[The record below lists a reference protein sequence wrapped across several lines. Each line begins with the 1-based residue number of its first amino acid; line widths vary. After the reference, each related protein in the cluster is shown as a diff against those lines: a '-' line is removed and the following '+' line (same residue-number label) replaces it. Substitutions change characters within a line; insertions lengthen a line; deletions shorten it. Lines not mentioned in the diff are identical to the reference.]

1 MLNLFNFLKKEKVW
15 DFQGGIHP
23 PEMKTQSNGTPLSEL
38 PLPHRFIIPLKQ
50 HIGHEGEIC
59 VAPGDKVLR
68 GQPLTFGTGRMLP
81 VHAPTSGVIED
92 IGQHMTA
99 HPSGLSELCIFL
111 TPDGD
116 DRWMPLDPL
125 PDYRQ
130 HPRADIVQRI
140 HDAGIAGLG
149 GAGFPTA
156 TKLKGGL
163 RGVKTLI
170 INAAECEPYITADDR
185 LMQDYAAEVL
195 EGSRILAWVLQAEQ
209 VLIGIEDNK
218 PEAIA
223 ALKQALGSER
233 DLQIRVIPT
242 KYPSGGA
249 KQLTRILTGKEVP
262 HGGRSSDIG
271 VLMQNVGTAWAVKR
285 AIINGEPITERVV
298 TLTGE
303 AIAQPRNVWSRLGTP
318 ISHLLHQVGFTP
330 APRQMVIMGGP
341 LMGFTLPSLDVPVVK
356 ITNCILAPSASE
368 MGNNDEEQS
377 CIRCSACA
385 DACPAKLLP
394 QQLYWYSQGGDHDK
408 ARAHHIDDCIEC
420 GACAYVC
427 PSNIPLVQYYRQE
440 KAELRAIDLEAKRTL
455 EAKARFEA
463 RQARLERE
471 KLAREARHEEAK
483 QRVARTDTS
492 ELAAAKARVKARQA
506 AEPDEATLEA
516 QREARH
522 AQARL
527 RQAEAQAETQPV
539 TRQTVDPR
547 KAAVEAAIARAKAK
561 KTVPVDAA
569 DNQAE
574 ASVDPRKA
582 AVEAAIARAKAKK
595 AAQAENAV
603 APQAASDSAA
613 DAAPDAA
620 AETDPRKAAVQ
631 AAIAR
636 AKAKKAAQA
645 ENAEA
650 PQAATDSAAE
660 AAPAAAETDP
670 RKAAVQAA
678 IARAKAKKAAQAEN
692 AEAPQA
698 ATDSAAEAAPDA
710 AAETD
715 PRKAAVQAAIARA
728 KAKKAAQAESA
739 EAPQAATDSA
749 AEAVPDAAAE
759 TDPRKA
765 AVQAAIARAKA
776 KKAAQ
781 AESAEAP
788 QAAGDPVAEA
798 APDAA
803 AETDPRKAAIQA
815 AIARAK
821 AKKAAQAEN
830 AEAPQAATDSA
841 AEAAPD
847 AAAETDPRKAAV
859 QAAIARAKAKK
870 AAQAESEAD
879 AASRDAAVLATA
891 AHFAVDKAEQAQEQA
906 NNANAEP
913 EQAPELNQP
922 DDARKAAIAAA
933 IARAKA
939 RKAQSSTT
947 LED

>member
-1 MLNLFNFLKKEKVW
+1 
-15 DFQGGIHP
+15 
-23 PEMKTQSNGTPLSEL
+23 
-38 PLPHRFIIPLKQ
+38 
-50 HIGHEGEIC
+50 
-59 VAPGDKVLR
+59 
-68 GQPLTFGTGRMLP
+68 
-81 VHAPTSGVIED
+81 
-92 IGQHMTA
+92 
-99 HPSGLSELCIFL
+99 
-111 TPDGD
+111 

-195 EGSRILAWVLQAEQ
+195 EGSRILAWVLQAER

-249 KQLTRILTGKEVP
+249 KQLTRILTGMEVP
-262 HGGRSSDIG
+262 HGGRSTDIG

-471 KLAREARHEEAK
+471 KQAREARHEEAK

-492 ELAAAKARVKARQA
+492 ELAAAKARVKARQS

-539 TRQTVDPR
+539 TRQ
-547 KAAVEAAIARAKAK
+547 
-561 KTVPVDAA
+561 
-569 DNQAE
+569 
-574 ASVDPRKA
+574 SVDPRKA

-595 AAQAENAV
+595 VSPADTAADASVDPRKAAVEAAVARAKAKKAAQAESADATAPAASMSVTEAAPGTTAETDPRKAAV
-603 APQAASDSAA
+603 QAAIARAKAKKAAQSEGA
-613 DAAPDAA
+613 DATAPAA
-620 AETDPRKAAVQ
+620 SESVSEAAPGTTAETDPRKAAVQ

-645 ENAEA
+645 EGAGTTA
-650 PQAATDSAAE
+650 SQSVTD
-660 AAPAAAETDP
+660 AAPDA
-670 RKAAVQAA
+670 
-678 IARAKAKKAAQAEN
+678 
-692 AEAPQA
+692 
-698 ATDSAAEAAPDA
+698 AAEAAPDA
-710 AAETD
+710 AVETD

-728 KAKKAAQAESA
+728 KAKKAAQAES
-739 EAPQAATDSA
+739 
-749 AEAVPDAAAE
+749 DAD
-759 TDPRKA
+759 T
-765 AVQAAIARAKA
+765 
-776 KKAAQ
+776 
-781 AESAEAP
+781 
-788 QAAGDPVAEA
+788 
-798 APDAA
+798 
-803 AETDPRKAAIQA
+803 
-815 AIARAK
+815 
-821 AKKAAQAEN
+821 
-830 AEAPQAATDSA
+830 
-841 AEAAPD
+841 
-847 AAAETDPRKAAV
+847 
-859 QAAIARAKAKK
+859 
-870 AAQAESEAD
+870 
-879 AASRDAAVLATA
+879 ASRDAAALATA
-891 AHFAVDKAEQAQEQA
+891 AHFAVEKAEQAQEQA

>member
-50 HIGHEGEIC
+50 HIGHEGEIG
-59 VAPGDKVLR
+59 VVPGEKVLR

-111 TPDGD
+111 TPDGE

-195 EGSRILAWVLQAEQ
+195 EGSRILAWVLQAER

-249 KQLTRILTGKEVP
+249 KQLTRILTGMEVP
-262 HGGRSSDIG
+262 HGGRSTDIG

-471 KLAREARHEEAK
+471 KQAREARHEEAK

-492 ELAAAKARVKARQA
+492 ELAAAKARVKARQS

-539 TRQTVDPR
+539 TRQ
-547 KAAVEAAIARAKAK
+547 
-561 KTVPVDAA
+561 
-569 DNQAE
+569 
-574 ASVDPRKA
+574 SVDPRKA

-595 AAQAENAV
+595 VSPADTAADASVDPRKAAVEAAVARAKAKKAAQAEGADATAPAASMSVTEAAPGTTAETDPRKAAV
-603 APQAASDSAA
+603 QAAIARAKAKKAA
-613 DAAPDAA
+613 QSEGTDTATPAASESFNDAVPDAT

-645 ENAEA
+645 EGADTTA
-650 PQAATDSAAE
+650 SQSVTD
-660 AAPAAAETDP
+660 AAPDA
-670 RKAAVQAA
+670 
-678 IARAKAKKAAQAEN
+678 
-692 AEAPQA
+692 
-698 ATDSAAEAAPDA
+698 AAEAAPDA
-710 AAETD
+710 AVETD

-728 KAKKAAQAESA
+728 KAKKAAQAES
-739 EAPQAATDSA
+739 D
-749 AEAVPDAAAE
+749 
-759 TDPRKA
+759 
-765 AVQAAIARAKA
+765 
-776 KKAAQ
+776 
-781 AESAEAP
+781 
-788 QAAGDPVAEA
+788 
-798 APDAA
+798 
-803 AETDPRKAAIQA
+803 
-815 AIARAK
+815 
-821 AKKAAQAEN
+821 
-830 AEAPQAATDSA
+830 
-841 AEAAPD
+841 
-847 AAAETDPRKAAV
+847 
-859 QAAIARAKAKK
+859 
-870 AAQAESEAD
+870 AD
-879 AASRDAAVLATA
+879 ATSRDAAALATA
-891 AHFAVDKAEQAQEQA
+891 AHFAVEKAEQAQEQA

>member
-81 VHAPTSGVIED
+81 VHAPTSGVIET

-125 PDYRQ
+125 SDYRQ

-195 EGSRILAWVLQAEQ
+195 EGSRILSWVLQAEQ
-209 VLIGIEDNK
+209 VMIGIEDNK

-249 KQLTRILTGKEVP
+249 KQLTRILTGLEVP
-262 HGGRSSDIG
+262 HGGRSTDIG

-285 AIINGEPITERVV
+285 AIVNGEPITERVV

-303 AIAQPRNVWSRLGTP
+303 AITQPRNVWSRLGTP

-356 ITNCILAPSASE
+356 ITNCILAPSARE

-483 QRVARTDTS
+483 QRVARTDTN

-506 AEPDEATLEA
+506 AGTDEATVEA

-539 TRQTVDPR
+539 TRQT
-547 KAAVEAAIARAKAK
+547 
-561 KTVPVDAA
+561 
-569 DNQAE
+569 
-574 ASVDPRKA
+574 SDPRKA

-595 AAQAENAV
+595 AAQVESAD
-603 APQAASDSAA
+603 APQAATGSTAEAASDV
-613 DAAPDAA
+613 A

-636 AKAKKAAQA
+636 AKAKKAAQVESA
-645 ENAEA
+645 DAA
-650 PQAATDSAAE
+650 QAATGSTAE
-660 AAPAAAETDP
+660 AASDVAAETDP
-670 RKAAVQAA
+670 RKAAVEAA
-678 IARAKAKKAAQAEN
+678 IARAKAKKAAQVESAD
-692 AEAPQA
+692 AAQA
-698 ATDSAAEAAPDA
+698 ATDSTAEAASD
-710 AAETD
+710 
-715 PRKAAVQAAIARA
+715 V
-728 KAKKAAQAESA
+728 
-739 EAPQAATDSA
+739 
-749 AEAVPDAAAE
+749 
-759 TDPRKA
+759 
-765 AVQAAIARAKA
+765 
-776 KKAAQ
+776 
-781 AESAEAP
+781 
-788 QAAGDPVAEA
+788 
-798 APDAA
+798 
-803 AETDPRKAAIQA
+803 
-815 AIARAK
+815 
-821 AKKAAQAEN
+821 
-830 AEAPQAATDSA
+830 
-841 AEAAPD
+841 
-847 AAAETDPRKAAV
+847 AAETDPRKAAV

-879 AASRDAAVLATA
+879 AASRDAAALATA
-891 AHFAVDKAEQAQEQA
+891 AHFSVEKAEQAQAQA

-913 EQAPELNQP
+913 EQAPELIQP

>member
-394 QQLYWYSQGGDHDK
+394 QQLYWFSQGGDHDK

-483 QRVARTDTS
+483 QRVARTGTS

-781 AESAEAP
+781 AE
-788 QAAGDPVAEA
+788 
-798 APDAA
+798 
-803 AETDPRKAAIQA
+803 
-815 AIARAK
+815 
-821 AKKAAQAEN
+821 N
-830 AEAPQAATDSA
+830 AVAPQAATDSA

-870 AAQAESEAD
+870 AVQAENAEAPQAATDSPAEAAPDAAAETDPRKAAIQAAIARAKAKKAAQAESEAD
-879 AASRDAAVLATA
+879 AASRDAAALATA

>member
-233 DLQIRVIPT
+233 DLHIRVIPT

-471 KLAREARHEEAK
+471 KQAREARHEEAK

-492 ELAAAKARVKARQA
+492 ELAAAKARVKARQT

-574 ASVDPRKA
+574 ASVDPRKS
-582 AVEAAIARAKAKK
+582 AVE
-595 AAQAENAV
+595 
-603 APQAASDSAA
+603 
-613 DAAPDAA
+613 
-620 AETDPRKAAVQ
+620 

-650 PQAATDSAAE
+650 PQAATDSAAD
-660 AAPAAAETDP
+660 AAPDAAAESDPRKAAVQAAIARAKAKKAAQAEGAEAPQAATDSAADAAAESDP

-692 AEAPQA
+692 AEAQA
-698 ATDSAAEAAPDA
+698 AGDSAAEAAPDA

-728 KAKKAAQAESA
+728 KAKKAAQAEGA
-739 EAPQAATDSA
+739 EAPQAATDK
-749 AEAVPDAAAE
+749 
-759 TDPRKA
+759 T
-765 AVQAAIARAKA
+765 
-776 KKAAQ
+776 
-781 AESAEAP
+781 
-788 QAAGDPVAEA
+788 AEA
-798 APDAA
+798 ATDAA

-821 AKKAAQAEN
+821 AKKAAQAE
-830 AEAPQAATDSA
+830 
-841 AEAAPD
+841 
-847 AAAETDPRKAAV
+847 
-859 QAAIARAKAKK
+859 
-870 AAQAESEAD
+870 SEAD
-879 AASRDAAVLATA
+879 AASRDAAALATA

>member
-1 MLNLFNFLKKEKVW
+1 MLNLLNFFKKDKIW

-81 VHAPTSGVIED
+81 VHAPTSGTIED

-111 TPDGD
+111 TPDGE

-195 EGSRILAWVLQAEQ
+195 EGSRILAWVLQAER

-223 ALKQALGSER
+223 ALKQALGGER

-249 KQLTRILTGKEVP
+249 KQLTRILTGMEVP
-262 HGGRSSDIG
+262 HGGRSTDIG

-285 AIINGEPITERVV
+285 AIINGEPITKRVV

-318 ISHLLHQVGFTP
+318 ISHLLHQVGFRP
-330 APRQMVIMGGP
+330 GPRQMVIMGGP

-356 ITNCILAPSASE
+356 ITNCILAPSSSE

-471 KLAREARHEEAK
+471 KQAREARHEEAK
-483 QRVARTDTS
+483 QRVARSDNG
-492 ELAAAKARVKARQA
+492 ELAAAKARATARR
-506 AEPDEATLEA
+506 AEPDEAAAEA

-527 RQAEAQAETQPV
+527 RQAEAQAETQALS
-539 TRQTVDPR
+539 RQTTDPR

-561 KTVPVDAA
+561 KMTPAGA
-569 DNQAE
+569 GSE
-574 ASVDPRKA
+574 ASEEAAVDPRKA
-582 AVEAAIARAKAKK
+582 AVEAAVARAKAKK
-595 AAQAENAV
+595 VAQA
-603 APQAASDSAA
+603 DSAQPVT
-613 DAAPDAA
+613 DAESQPA
-620 AETDPRKAAVQ
+620 AETDDPRKAAVQ

-645 ENAEA
+645 
-650 PQAATDSAAE
+650 DSAQPVTDAE
-660 AAPAAAETDP
+660 SQPAAETDDQRKAAVQAAIARAKAKKAALADSAQPVTDAESQPAEETDDP

-678 IARAKAKKAAQAEN
+678 IARAKAKKAAQPVTGADAQPAE
-692 AEAPQA
+692 E
-698 ATDSAAEAAPDA
+698 TD
-710 AAETD
+710 D

-728 KAKKAAQAESA
+728 KAKKAQAQA
-739 EAPQAATDSA
+739 AA
-749 AEAVPDAAAE
+749 
-759 TDPRKA
+759 
-765 AVQAAIARAKA
+765 
-776 KKAAQ
+776 
-781 AESAEAP
+781 
-788 QAAGDPVAEA
+788 
-798 APDAA
+798 
-803 AETDPRKAAIQA
+803 
-815 AIARAK
+815 
-821 AKKAAQAEN
+821 
-830 AEAPQAATDSA
+830 
-841 AEAAPD
+841 
-847 AAAETDPRKAAV
+847 
-859 QAAIARAKAKK
+859 
-870 AAQAESEAD
+870 AD
-879 AASRDAAVLATA
+879 AASRDAAVVATQ
-891 AHFAVDKAEQAQEQA
+891 AHYAVEKAEQAQEQA

>member
-130 HPRADIVQRI
+130 HPRADIVKRI

-233 DLQIRVIPT
+233 DLHIRVIPT

-471 KLAREARHEEAK
+471 KQAREARHEEAK

-492 ELAAAKARVKARQA
+492 ELAAAKARVKARQT

-561 KTVPVDAA
+561 KTVPVEAA

-574 ASVDPRKA
+574 ASVDPRKS
-582 AVEAAIARAKAKK
+582 AVE
-595 AAQAENAV
+595 
-603 APQAASDSAA
+603 
-613 DAAPDAA
+613 
-620 AETDPRKAAVQ
+620 

-660 AAPAAAETDP
+660 AAPAAAESDPRKTAVQAAIARAKAKKAAQAEGTEAPQAATDSTADAAPNAAAESDP

-698 ATDSAAEAAPDA
+698 ATDSTADA
-710 AAETD
+710 AH
-715 PRKAAVQAAIARA
+715 
-728 KAKKAAQAESA
+728 
-739 EAPQAATDSA
+739 
-749 AEAVPDAAAE
+749 
-759 TDPRKA
+759 
-765 AVQAAIARAKA
+765 
-776 KKAAQ
+776 
-781 AESAEAP
+781 
-788 QAAGDPVAEA
+788 
-798 APDAA
+798 DAA

-821 AKKAAQAEN
+821 AKKAAQAEGAEAPKAAGDKTAEAATDAAAETDPRKAAVQAAIARAKAKKALQAEN
-830 AEAPQAATDSA
+830 AEAPQAAGDSA

-847 AAAETDPRKAAV
+847 AAAEIDPRKAAV

-879 AASRDAAVLATA
+879 AASRDAAALATA

>member
-1 MLNLFNFLKKEKVW
+1 MLNLLNFFKKDKIW

-59 VAPGDKVLR
+59 VSPGDKVLR
-68 GQPLTFGTGRMLP
+68 GQPLTFGQGRMLP
-81 VHAPTSGVIED
+81 VHAPTSGVIDD

-99 HPSGLSELCIFL
+99 HPSGLSELCIFM
-111 TPDGD
+111 TPDGE

-125 PDYRQ
+125 PNYRQ
-130 HPRADIVQRI
+130 HERADIVQRI
-140 HDAGIAGLG
+140 HDAGVAGLG

-163 RGVKTLI
+163 RGIKTLI

-185 LMQDYAAEVL
+185 LMQDCAAEVL
-195 EGSRILAWVLQAEQ
+195 EGSRILAWTLQAER

-223 ALKQALGSER
+223 ALKHALGSER
-233 DLQIRVIPT
+233 DLEIRVIPT

-249 KQLTRILTGKEVP
+249 KQLTQILTGKEVP
-262 HGGRSSDIG
+262 HGGRSTDIG

-318 ISHLLHQVGFTP
+318 ISHLLHQVGFRP
-330 APRQMVIMGGP
+330 APQQMVIMGGP

-356 ITNCILAPSASE
+356 ITNCILAPSSHE

-385 DACPAKLLP
+385 DACPANLLP

-471 KLAREARHEEAK
+471 KLAREARHVDAK
-483 QRVARTDTS
+483 QRAARSDNA
-492 ELAAAKARVKARQA
+492 EFAAAKARVKAKQD
-506 AEPDEATLEA
+506 AEVDDATLEA

-527 RQAEAQAETQPV
+527 RQAETQAETQALSRQV
-539 TRQTVDPR
+539 TDPR

-561 KTVPVDAA
+561 KASSP
-569 DNQAE
+569 AE
-574 ASVDPRKA
+574 AVEIHEEPAADPRKA

-595 AAQAENAV
+595 AAAAE
-603 APQAASDSAA
+603 APVETAAEPVA
-613 DAAPDAA
+613 DAP
-620 AETDPRKAAVQ
+620 EDPRKAAVA

-636 AKAKKAAQA
+636 AKAKKAA
-645 ENAEA
+645 
-650 PQAATDSAAE
+650 AADAMVETAAE
-660 AAPAAAETDP
+660 PVADAPDDP
-670 RKAAVQAA
+670 RKAAVAAA
-678 IARAKAKKAAQAEN
+678 IARAKAKKAAA
-692 AEAPQA
+692 ADAPVE
-698 ATDSAAEAAPDA
+698 TAAEPVADAPD
-710 AAETD
+710 D
-715 PRKAAVQAAIARA
+715 PRKTAVAAAIARA
-728 KAKKAAQAESA
+728 KAKKAA
-739 EAPQAATDSA
+739 A
-749 AEAVPDAAAE
+749 AEAMVETAAE
-759 TDPRKA
+759 PVADAPEDPRKA
-765 AVQAAIARAKA
+765 AVAAAIARAKA
-776 KKAAQ
+776 KKAA
-781 AESAEAP
+781 AAEAP
-788 QAAGDPVAEA
+788 VETAAEPVAD
-798 APDAA
+798 APD
-803 AETDPRKAAIQA
+803 DPRKAAVAA

-821 AKKAAQAEN
+821 AKKAA
-830 AEAPQAATDSA
+830 A
-841 AEAAPD
+841 AEAMVET
-847 AAAETDPRKAAV
+847 AAEPVADAPEDPRKAAV
-859 QAAIARAKAKK
+859 AAAIARAKAKK
-870 AAQAESEAD
+870 AA
-879 AASRDAAVLATA
+879 AASTA
-891 AHFAVDKAEQAQEQA
+891 ADNAAAEARQEARDTAEMAHIARTQVEDAEQAEEQA
-906 NNANAEP
+906 NSAYAEP

-922 DDARKAAIAAA
+922 EDARKAAIAAA

-939 RKAQSSTT
+939 RKAQSTST
-947 LED
+947 LEE

>member
-38 PLPHRFIIPLKQ
+38 PLPHRFIIPMKQ

-59 VAPGDKVLR
+59 VAPGEKVLR

-111 TPDGD
+111 TPDGE

-130 HPRADIVQRI
+130 HPRTDIVQRI

-195 EGSRILAWVLQAEQ
+195 EGSRILAWVLQAER

-218 PEAIA
+218 PEAID

-249 KQLTRILTGKEVP
+249 KQLTRILTGMEVP
-262 HGGRSSDIG
+262 HGGRSTDIG

-471 KLAREARHEEAK
+471 KQAREARHEEAK

-539 TRQTVDPR
+539 TRQ
-547 KAAVEAAIARAKAK
+547 
-561 KTVPVDAA
+561 
-569 DNQAE
+569 
-574 ASVDPRKA
+574 SVDPRKA

-595 AAQAENAV
+595 VSPADTAADASVDPRKAAVEAAVARAKAKKAAQAESAD
-603 APQAASDSAA
+603 ATAMAASESVSE
-613 DAAPDAA
+613 AAPDAT

-645 ENAEA
+645 EGADVTAMAASDNVTDAE
-650 PQAATDSAAE
+650 PHTT
-660 AAPAAAETDP
+660 AETDP

-678 IARAKAKKAAQAEN
+678 IARAKAKKAAQAEG
-692 AEAPQA
+692 ADATATA
-698 ATDSAAEAAPDA
+698 ASENITDAVPDAAVEAAPDA
-710 AAETD
+710 AVETD

-728 KAKKAAQAESA
+728 KAKKAAQAEGA
-739 EAPQAATDSA
+739 DATATAASENITD
-749 AEAVPDAAAE
+749 AVPDAAVEAAPDAAVE

-781 AESAEAP
+781 AEGADATAT
-788 QAAGDPVAEA
+788 AASENITDAVPDAAVEA

-803 AETDPRKAAIQA
+803 V
-815 AIARAK
+815 
-821 AKKAAQAEN
+821 
-830 AEAPQAATDSA
+830 
-841 AEAAPD
+841 
-847 AAAETDPRKAAV
+847 ETDPRKAAV

-870 AAQAESEAD
+870 AAQAEGAD
-879 AASRDAAVLATA
+879 ATATAASENITDAVPDAAVEA
-891 AHFAVDKAEQAQEQA
+891 APDAAVETD
-906 NNANAEP
+906 P
-913 EQAPELNQP
+913 
-922 DDARKAAIAAA
+922 RKAAVQAA
-933 IARAKA
+933 IARAK
-939 RKAQSSTT
+939 
-947 LED
+947 

>member
-233 DLQIRVIPT
+233 DLHIRVIPT

-471 KLAREARHEEAK
+471 KQAREARHEEAK

-492 ELAAAKARVKARQA
+492 ELAAAKARVKARQT

-561 KTVPVDAA
+561 KTEPVEAA

-574 ASVDPRKA
+574 ASVDPRKS

-595 AAQAENAV
+595 AAQAEG
-603 APQAASDSAA
+603 
-613 DAAPDAA
+613 
-620 AETDPRKAAVQ
+620 T
-631 AAIAR
+631 
-636 AKAKKAAQA
+636 
-645 ENAEA
+645 
-650 PQAATDSAAE
+650 
-660 AAPAAAETDP
+660 
-670 RKAAVQAA
+670 
-678 IARAKAKKAAQAEN
+678 
-692 AEAPQA
+692 
-698 ATDSAAEAAPDA
+698 
-710 AAETD
+710 
-715 PRKAAVQAAIARA
+715 
-728 KAKKAAQAESA
+728 

-781 AESAEAP
+781 AEGAEAP
-788 QAAGDPVAEA
+788 QAATDKTAEA
-798 APDAA
+798 ATDAA
-803 AETDPRKAAIQA
+803 AETDPRKAAVQA

-830 AEAPQAATDSA
+830 AEAQAAGDSAAEAAAETDPRKAAVQAAIARAKAKKAAQAEGAEAPQAATDKTAEAATDAAAETDPRKAAVQAAIARAKAKKAAQAENAEAQAAGDSA

-879 AASRDAAVLATA
+879 AASRDAAALATA